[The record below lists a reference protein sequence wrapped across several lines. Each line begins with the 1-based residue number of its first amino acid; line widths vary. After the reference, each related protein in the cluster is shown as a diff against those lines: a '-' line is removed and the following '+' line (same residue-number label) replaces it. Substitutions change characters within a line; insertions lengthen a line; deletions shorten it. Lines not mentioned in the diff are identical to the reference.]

1 MAHAMDIKIIA
12 EGAETK
18 EQVEFLRDN
27 GCDYIQ
33 GYYFYKPMPEEEF
46 VKLLDA
52 GRQQLHIIVSRKLH
66 KLLYMGFQNPVFA
79 VDNIETA
86 FMSRFLQRKDKN
98 LLCPLQVSDRA

>member
-1 MAHAMDIKIIA
+1 MVYSQQRNIFVKRDVKLTEPPDAEPHVRWCERSAAKAASYSIMAHAMDIKIIA

-52 GRQQLHIIVSRKLH
+52 GR
-66 KLLYMGFQNPVFA
+66 
-79 VDNIETA
+79 
-86 FMSRFLQRKDKN
+86 
-98 LLCPLQVSDRA
+98 

>member
-1 MAHAMDIKIIA
+1 MEADIPPLECSRITIDMSFVRQIETNTKTRSIICFIIEMAHTMDIKIIA

-52 GRQQLHIIVSRKLH
+52 GR
-66 KLLYMGFQNPVFA
+66 
-79 VDNIETA
+79 
-86 FMSRFLQRKDKN
+86 
-98 LLCPLQVSDRA
+98 

>member
-1 MAHAMDIKIIA
+1 MKHYIEMAHTMDIKIIA

-52 GRQQLHIIVSRKLH
+52 GR
-66 KLLYMGFQNPVFA
+66 
-79 VDNIETA
+79 
-86 FMSRFLQRKDKN
+86 
-98 LLCPLQVSDRA
+98 

>member
-1 MAHAMDIKIIA
+1 MSFEPKIETNTKTHRIIRLIIEKQHTMDIKIIA

-52 GRQQLHIIVSRKLH
+52 GR
-66 KLLYMGFQNPVFA
+66 
-79 VDNIETA
+79 
-86 FMSRFLQRKDKN
+86 
-98 LLCPLQVSDRA
+98 

>member
-1 MAHAMDIKIIA
+1 MAHTMDIKIIA

-52 GRQQLHIIVSRKLH
+52 GR
-66 KLLYMGFQNPVFA
+66 
-79 VDNIETA
+79 
-86 FMSRFLQRKDKN
+86 
-98 LLCPLQVSDRA
+98 